1 MDPPIS
7 EVGKW
12 EVGVS
17 AKHEALPI
25 VECGVDRCS

>member
-17 AKHEALPI
+17 AKHEALPY
-25 VECGVDRCS
+25 CRMRGG